1 LIKVRNNFPGDCL
14 MKHLRL
20 TVLFA
25 ALLLPAVAQAGA
37 GAGEVMSPV
46 NLRQGPDTNTGV
58 ISVLKQ
64 GQKVKVLQEKNN
76 WFMVALEKDTYGLR
90 GWVYGDYIS
99 IVSAPEPKLARPQ
112 TNTPVEEGKSSPP
125 DSHKEKEQNR
135 TDGIQKDPM
144 PLKEDKPK
152 TEGESSPV
160 LKAEKKAPPLRADTG
175 NIPQTRAKS
184 DSTLKRT
191 IPPSRVTDPV
201 QELTSAAHKP
211 PRAPEDRQIVSPQE
225 TRHGLQH
232 TKPSGKDLILHSRE
246 ASSSGSDKTYEATPL
261 RLAGIILKFSVVVF
275 CCTALIL
282 SVKAYRIAKESSR
295 EAVDY

>member
-1 LIKVRNNFPGDCL
+1 
-14 MKHLRL
+14 MKHFRL

-37 GAGEVMSPV
+37 GAGEVLSPV

-64 GQKVKVLQEKNN
+64 GQKIKVLQEKNN

-99 IVSAPEPKLARPQ
+99 IVSAPEPKPAQTQ
-112 TNTPVEEGKSSPP
+112 TNTPVEEEKSSPP
-125 DSHKEKEQNR
+125 DSHKEKEQSR
-135 TDGIQKDPM
+135 TDSIQKEPM

-152 TEGESSPV
+152 TEDESSPV
-160 LKAEKKAPPLRADTG
+160 LQAEKEASPLRVDTG
-175 NIPQTRAKS
+175 KTPKTPAKS
-184 DSTLKRT
+184 DLTPKRT
-191 IPPSRVTDPV
+191 IPPSRVTDPEP
-201 QELTSAAHKP
+201 QITSAAHKP
-211 PRAPEDRQIVSPQE
+211 PRAHEDRQMIISPQE
-225 TRHGLQH
+225 TKQGLQH
-232 TKPSGKDLILHSRE
+232 TKPSGKDLILHSGE

-282 SVKAYRIAKESSR
+282 SAKAYRIAKESGR